1 MYTSI
6 KDLISQAKEQKVP
19 LWHIILETEMQ
30 ISEESEEEIKKKLSK
45 RYDVM
50 YNSAHKALNKPQQTA
65 GNLITGIANKQHI
78 YSKNQDTLCGE
89 LINHIMA
96 LALSASEINA
106 AMGKICAAP
115 TAGSC
120 GILPAVLIG
129 VSEHYN
135 YSKEVSIHGLLT
147 ASGIGAIIMQ
157 NATVAGAE
165 GGCQAE
171 CGVAAAMASAAV
183 VEMRGG
189 TPDMIQTAIS
199 LVLMNCMGLVC
210 DPVAGLVQ
218 LPCAQRNASQAVNAL
233 LSADLALGGMDA
245 VIPADEVI
253 EAMYKTG
260 RQLPIELKETALGG
274 IAATP
279 TGQKLKESIFSKCCA
294 EPI

>member
-1 MYTSI
+1 MYRNI
-6 KDLISQAKEQKVP
+6 KELINQAKEKEVP
-19 LWHIILETEMQ
+19 LWRIVLETEMQ
-30 ISEESEEEIKKKLSK
+30 VSEESEEDIIKKLTE
-45 RYDVM
+45 RYEVM
-50 YNSAHKALNKPQQTA
+50 YRSTHKALDRPQQTA

-78 YSKNQDTLCGE
+78 YSKSQDTLCGE

-129 VSEHYN
+129 VSEHYS

-171 CGVAAAMASAAV
+171 CGVAAAMAAAAV

-189 TPDMIQTAIS
+189 TPDMVQTAIS

-233 LSADLALGGMDA
+233 LSADLALGGMNA

-253 EAMYKTG
+253 EAMYKVG
-260 RQLPIELKETALGG
+260 RQLPMELKETALGG
-274 IAATP
+274 VAATP
-279 TGQKLKESIFSKCCA
+279 TGQQLKDTIFSK
-294 EPI
+294 